1 MTGADIIVTNA
12 VVRTMDPH
20 RPRATAFAIG
30 GGRVLRGGSDEDVRD
45 LAGEGTEV
53 VDLAGAA
60 VIPGLVDV
68 HNHHLMAGEADLYQL
83 GFSPTAGFDEVIEA
97 VRDYSAGLAAD
108 AWVIGEAFGSVLIED
123 FSHVSARYRL
133 DEAAGGRPV
142 ALTDDSHHNRFAS
155 TRALEL
161 AGITADTPDPDKG
174 HIVRD
179 PDTGEPTGLL
189 LESATISLT
198 EAVDAGLQRT
208 PERYREASRRA
219 LEILHSFGI
228 TAFQDAAATVE
239 IMGAL
244 RELDEAGELHAWVS
258 SCMLSSGFL
267 FANTPFGEE
276 LVVRGEEFRTE
287 HHRPDF
293 VKVALDGVPPTYTG
307 AFLTPYLDSAEHGH
321 GHCGVTTMDPQELR
335 AWLLWTAER
344 GLGAKIHCTGDAS
357 VRVALDAIDAVR
369 SAGHTEQRYHI
380 AHGQFVHPQD
390 RARFSSLDVAADIS
404 PYLWFP
410 GVIPDAIAAVRPAEQ
425 AAQLQPNRDLL
436 DLGVLVAGGSDWPVS
451 VSPNPWEGIQGL
463 VTRADPLGR
472 APGTLWIEQAV
483 SLEEALEI
491 FTINGARA
499 MGLDD
504 VTGSLTVGKSAD
516 FAVLSMDPF
525 TVPADRIVDTYATET
540 WFAGRRVHTHPV
552 TS

>member
-1 MTGADIIVTNA
+1 MSRADVIVTNA
-12 VVRTMDPH
+12 VVRTMDPE
-20 RPRATAFAIG
+20 RPSATAFAVAD
-30 GGRVLRGGSDEDVRD
+30 GRILVVGSDDDVRAT
-45 LAGEGTEV
+45 AGAGTRII
-53 VDLAGAA
+53 DLAGAT

-83 GFSPTAGFDEVIEA
+83 AFAPTTTFDEVVEA
-97 VRDYSAGLAAD
+97 VRGYSAGLAPD
-108 AWVIGEAFGSVLIED
+108 AWVIGEAFGSLLIED
-123 FSHVSARYRL
+123 FSKSSARERL

-161 AGITADTPDPDKG
+161 AGITADTPDPDQG

-189 LESATISLT
+189 LESATIALT

-208 PERYREASRRA
+208 PERYRDASRRA
-219 LEILHSFGI
+219 LEILHSYGV

-244 RELDEAGELHAWVS
+244 RDLDEAGDLQAWVS

-267 FANTPFGEE
+267 FANTPFGDE
-276 LVVRGEEFRTE
+276 LVARGEEFRTT

-307 AFLTPYLDSAEHGH
+307 AFLTPYLETPEHGH
-321 GHCGVTTMDPQELR
+321 EHCGVTTMEPAELED
-335 AWLLWTAER
+335 WLLRTAAR

-357 VRVALDAIDAVR
+357 VRVALDAIEAVR
-369 SAGHTEQRYHI
+369 AAGHREPKYHI
-380 AHGQFVHPQD
+380 AHGQFVHPDD
-390 RARFSSLDVAADIS
+390 RPRFASLDVAADIS

-410 GVIPDAIAAVRPAEQ
+410 GVIPDAIANVRPAAE
-425 AAQLQPNRDLL
+425 ASRLQPNRDLL

-483 SLEEALEI
+483 TLEEALEI

-504 VTGSLTVGKSAD
+504 VTGSLRAGKSAD
-516 FAVLSMDPF
+516 FAVLNQDPF
-525 TVPADRIVDTYATET
+525 AVPADRIVDTHAVET
-540 WFAGRRVHTHPV
+540 WFAGRRVHTHA
-552 TS
+552 